1 MSPTVK
7 LWFFELK
14 DELTGKWRRRGGAGP
29 ARHSPAPARLKGA
42 GGQCF
47 PLSRPLLTVESR
59 RHTHESTHEIPLT
72 KVSRPQGRDESF
84 RLFSPVVQT
93 SLPSDHPRERHL
105 FVH

>member
-1 MSPTVK
+1 MIPTVNFC
-7 LWFFELK
+7 FFERK
-14 DELTGKWRRRGGAGP
+14 DELTGRGRGRGAVGS